1 MEATDSQTDGHF
13 VSDSPL
19 FAPSPFAFEGEREG
33 GCRSFVSLLPSPP
46 SRPFVP
52 SAGFRL
58 SVRRRLPP
66 ARPFRRRRWRRRGG
80 SFGLIKGH
88 LPTTD

>member
-19 FAPSPFAFEGEREG
+19 FAPSPFAFEGEKEG
-33 GCRSFVSLLPSPP
+33 VVRSFRSFPP

-58 SVRRRLPP
+58 SVRLSPSR
-66 ARPFRRRRWRRRGG
+66 ARPFRRRRGG